1 MNKFVVFM
9 GCNKKQYPYL
19 KRLKKLNYKIILIDK
34 NRKSIGI
41 KISNQYFNSSY
52 LNLKKL
58 NLIYKKIKKQ
68 NIVNIFTA
76 SSQFSYIGASYLAQK
91 FKLPYPSLK
100 NVNICLCKNLFYNL
114 FKKYNLKIPK
124 CFKIRNKK
132 ELKINL
138 KNKKHDD
145 FFYLKSDYGKSPFY
159 LYKGNPKIL
168 LETNINW
175 KKNQFFRK
183 NYILQKRFVG
193 KNLRINVFKN
203 KFEIYDFN
211 SGKMLK
217 INNFPILRKNN
228 IIKKLNNISNDLD
241 MKNWILKFDI
251 ILDKSD
257 YQVLDIGIDPPARMI
272 KYWKRL
278 KKDFVGF
285 YLNLYLKK

>member
-1 MNKFVVFM
+1 M

-19 KRLKKLNYKIILIDK
+19 KRLKELNYKIILIDK
-34 NRKSIGI
+34 NRKSVGR
-41 KISNQYFNSSY
+41 KISHQYFSSSY
-52 LNLKKL
+52 LDIKKL
-58 NLIYKKIKKQ
+58 NLIYKKIKTQ

-76 SSQFSYIGASYLAQK
+76 SSQFSYVGATYLAQK
-91 FKLPYPSLK
+91 LKLSYPSFK
-100 NVNICLCKNLFYNL
+100 NINICLSKNLFYNF
-114 FKKYNLKIPK
+114 FKKHDLKVPK
-124 CFKIRNKK
+124 CFKIKNKK
-132 ELKINL
+132 ELKKNL
-138 KNKKHDD
+138 KNKKHYQ

-159 LYKGNPKIL
+159 LYKGNPKTL

-193 KNLRINVFKN
+193 RDLRINIFKN

-217 INNFPILRKNN
+217 INNFPILKKNN
-228 IIKKLNNISNDLD
+228 IIKKLHNVSNDLG

-251 ILDKSD
+251 ILDKHD

-272 KYWKRL
+272 KHWKRL
-278 KKDFVGF
+278 NKNFVSF